1 MHSPI
6 FTTADVLRIAVKN
19 ELAGEAFYRQIAQ
32 RTPEPAVR
40 DLFLLLADEEPRHA
54 AIFSRLLEGIDETQA
69 PRADLVEYV
78 GYMIAYYNANIL
90 FADNQAD
97 ELPAAP
103 DPVAALDFGIQR
115 ELDSII
121 YYTQVKELVPTS
133 QAHQIDAI
141 IAEERNHFLKFSKLK
156 RTYLAA
162 ASVPHQGETLSGS
175 HPPPPIQ

>member
-1 MHSPI
+1 MRPPI
-6 FTTADVLRIAVKN
+6 FTAADVLRIAVKN

-54 AIFSRLLEGIDETQA
+54 AIFSRMLAGMDDSQVV
-69 PRADLVEYV
+69 RADLDEYV
-78 GYMIAYYNANIL
+78 GYMISYYTANVL
-90 FADNQAD
+90 FAENQAD

-103 DPVAALDFGIQR
+103 DPVTALDFGIQR

-133 QAHQIDAI
+133 HTHQIDAI
-141 IAEERNHFLKFSKLK
+141 IAEERGHFLKFSKLK
-156 RTYLAA
+156 RTYLAKI
-162 ASVPHQGETLSGS
+162 SQSG
-175 HPPPPIQ
+175 Q